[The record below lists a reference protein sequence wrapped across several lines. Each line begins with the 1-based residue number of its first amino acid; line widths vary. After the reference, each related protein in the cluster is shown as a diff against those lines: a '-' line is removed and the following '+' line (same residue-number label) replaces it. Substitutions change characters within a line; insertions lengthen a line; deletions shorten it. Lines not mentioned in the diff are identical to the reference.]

1 MFNRY
6 FSKTCM
12 DGGMI
17 FLRQNLRNGHLLY
30 AFVLKDLS
38 GNRFNIWLHNAQQ
51 NVFGIV
57 LHGVVTRA
65 SRLIHDQRYVTRSPK
80 SSLSWVELNWLFNVT
95 INDISVIYVT
105 AHRCAGGLK
114 KKLDLRSGSQRHRH
128 FVGFFNVPVLAPT
141 RDHPFYTVIPTHR
154 PI

>member
-1 MFNRY
+1 MFTLILHRPQD
-6 FSKTCM
+6 KVAM
-12 DGGMI
+12 VLQVAVARLLVLQVAVARLLVLQVVVARLLA
-17 FLRQNLRNGHLLY
+17 LRVAVAWRVLLQVV
-30 AFVLKDLS
+30 FRLLVL
-38 GNRFNIWLHNAQQ
+38 GFE
-51 NVFGIV
+51 F
-57 LHGVVTRA
+57 
-65 SRLIHDQRYVTRSPK
+65 
-80 SSLSWVELNWLFNVT
+80 EFNWLFNVT

-141 RDHPFYTVIPTHR
+141 RDQPFYTVIPTHR

>member
-1 MFNRY
+1 MQVRFSVRLVAKRHMHHY
-6 FSKTCM
+6 FSYIC
-12 DGGMI
+12 DGTDVQAGK
-17 FLRQNLRNGHLLY
+17 
-30 AFVLKDLS
+30 VK
-38 GNRFNIWLHNAQQ
+38 
-51 NVFGIV
+51 V
-57 LHGVVTRA
+57 
-65 SRLIHDQRYVTRSPK
+65 
-80 SSLSWVELNWLFNVT
+80 NWLFNVT

-141 RDHPFYTVIPTHR
+141 REQPFYTVIPTHR